1 MYARQRTV
9 VTIVLWI
16 IIGVV
21 LANATVM
28 SSGSIVPLTLIMMIG
43 GALTT
48 RVVWNG
54 TLGLSAEDRRD
65 AYREET
71 VINSEKAKRT
81 NRVSRMLDSLSDD
94 ELDELRA
101 RLMAEQ
107 DGEINTTL
115 EELLA
120 ERDQRRRQE

>member
-1 MYARQRTV
+1 MYVRERMV

-54 TLGLSAEDRRD
+54 TLGLSAEDRRA
-65 AYREET
+65 AYHDQ
-71 VINSEKAKRT
+71 VAASSEKAKRT
-81 NRVSRMLDSLSDD
+81 NRVSRMLDGLSDD
-94 ELDELRA
+94 ELDELRT

-120 ERDQRRRQE
+120 EREERRRE

>member
-1 MYARQRTV
+1 MYVRERMV

-16 IIGVV
+16 IIAVL

-28 SSGSIVPLTLIMMIG
+28 SSGAEVPLALIMMIG

-48 RVVWNG
+48 RFVWNG
-54 TLGLSAEDRRD
+54 TLGLSAEDRRA

-71 VINSEKAKRT
+71 VTESEKAKRT
-81 NRVSRMLDSLSDD
+81 NRVSRLLDTLSDD

-101 RLMAEQ
+101 RLMAQE

-120 ERDQRRRQE
+120 EREERRRRE